1 MVVFATVKFTTF
13 TVYLTGG
20 IMYRDRLTILPQ
32 FVKKVFYD
40 HDISKLGLNINK
52 TQINIMMLID
62 ENKNSS
68 MSEISQMTGIEKSS
82 FTRSVDCLEKNG
94 FITRNAIENDRRIT
108 KLSLTKNGIKA
119 TTLIRNDFDKYLE
132 SLINGFSEDE
142 KNEFLGSLESISKYM
157 HKILGGKQ
165 K

>member
-1 MVVFATVKFTTF
+1 
-13 TVYLTGG
+13 
-20 IMYRDRLTILPQ
+20 MYRDRITILPQ

-52 TQINIMMLID
+52 TQINILMLID
-62 ENKNSS
+62 ECRNSS

-108 KLSLTKNGIKA
+108 KLSLTEKGVKA
-119 TTLIRNDFDKYLE
+119 TTLIRNDFDKHLE
-132 SLINGFSEDE
+132 SLISGFSEDE
-142 KNEFLGSLESISKYM
+142 KNEFLISLESISKSM
-157 HKILGGKQ
+157 NKILGGKQ

>member
-1 MVVFATVKFTTF
+1 
-13 TVYLTGG
+13 
-20 IMYRDRLTILPQ
+20 MYRDRITILPQ

-40 HDISKLGLNINK
+40 HDISKLNLNINK
-52 TQINIMMLID
+52 TQINILMLID
-62 ENKNSS
+62 ECKNSS

-108 KLSLTKNGIKA
+108 KLSLTEKGVKA
-119 TTLIRNDFDKYLE
+119 TTLIRNDFDKHLE
-132 SLINGFSEDE
+132 SLISGFSEDE
-142 KNEFLGSLESISKYM
+142 KKEFLVSLETISKSM
-157 HKILGGKQ
+157 NKILGGKQ

>member
-1 MVVFATVKFTTF
+1 
-13 TVYLTGG
+13 
-20 IMYRDRLTILPQ
+20 MYRERITILPR

-40 HDISKLGLNINK
+40 HDISKLDININK
-52 TQINIMMLID
+52 TQINILMLID
-62 ENKNSS
+62 ENRNSS

-94 FITRNAIENDRRIT
+94 FIIREPADNDRRII
-108 KLSLTKNGIKA
+108 KLSLTKKGTKT

-132 SLINGFSEDE
+132 SLIAGFSEDE
-142 KNEFLGSLESISKYM
+142 RNEFLESLETVSDYVI
-157 HKILGGKQ
+157 KILGGKQ